1 MLIQI
6 IQCGLERPVC
16 SRCTR
21 FPKQCKYESKFILTK
36 SSPVKKP
43 ARPKSPPH
51 GSPKPDPSTALM
63 RLGNPA
69 VQQQQQQ
76 QALPQPLTP
85 LPSPLLSSRTARFL
99 LHHFGT
105 QTAPVLFPLAPPAF
119 GRRLVAT
126 AAHTPH
132 LLHALLAAACSHH
145 ARLVGADAAPQTTRA
160 VLALTNRAVAGLG
173 AAVARPDEMLRVET
187 AMTAMA
193 LCTNDVCDGGDA
205 RQWRVHLAGVK
216 ALLDAFAEEERRKR
230 GAGVVDPFAE
240 YLAKWFA
247 TMDTAARVSGLEE
260 RGIGSFEGGYWA
272 LLESGTCEEDAVD
285 EFCGYSLKLMPVL
298 ARIGELAT
306 LRRTQGVGNP
316 PEEGSEM
323 QWSVSI
329 DCSISAQAEELEC
342 KALSILKCA
351 PLRYISSYQE
361 PQRARELQSTNL
373 AFVKAALLHLH
384 RRVMSLPKHHVKV
397 RDDIMGIL
405 AAIDN
410 IPISSTANILAL
422 WPVFSAG
429 CETDDAQER
438 DVINRR
444 MLHMQTLGMGNY
456 KRARAALLD
465 YWSSNSPLCWDLY
478 FKNSGFDLVLF

>member
-1 MLIQI
+1 MLTQI
-6 IQCGLERPVC
+6 VQCGLERPVC

-21 FPKQCKYESKFILTK
+21 FPKQCKYESKIHPHQEHSRQET
-36 SSPVKKP
+36 SPPQIPAPRIPETGPQHRFDAARQPSRAAAAGPAAATHPAPVAAALVTDGPLPPPPLRHADRARPLP
-43 ARPKSPPH
+43 AR
-51 GSPKPDPSTALM
+51 AA
-63 RLGNPA
+63 RL
-69 VQQQQQQ
+69 
-76 QALPQPLTP
+76 
-85 LPSPLLSSRTARFL
+85 R
-99 LHHFGT
+99 
-105 QTAPVLFPLAPPAF
+105 APP
-119 GRRLVAT
+119 
-126 AAHTPH
+126 
-132 LLHALLAAACSHH
+132 
-145 ARLVGADAAPQTTRA
+145 TTRA
-160 VLALTNRAVAGLG
+160 VLALTNRAVAGLH
-173 AAVARPDEMLRVET
+173 AAVARPDEVLRVET

-216 ALLDAFAEEERRKR
+216 ALLDTFAEEERRKR

-247 TMDTAARVSGLEE
+247 AMDTVARVSGLGE

-272 LLESGTCEEDAVD
+272 LLESETCEEDAVD

-316 PEEGSEM
+316 REGGPEM
-323 QWSVSI
+323 QWPANI

-351 PLRYISSYQE
+351 PLRYISNYQE
-361 PQRARELQSTNL
+361 PQRTRELQSTNL
-373 AFVKAALLHLH
+373 PFVNAALLHLH
-384 RRVMSLPKHHVKV
+384 RRVMSLPKHHAKV
-397 RDDIMGIL
+397 REDITGIL
-405 AAIDN
+405 AAIDS